1 MSNHP
6 STITSFDQFR
16 LSEPVQRAI
25 RDARFATPTPV
36 QQAAIPLAIDRRD
49 ILATAQTG
57 TGKTAAFTLP
67 MIDRLAGGRARA
79 RMPRALILEPVRE
92 LALQVQEQVNLFSAH
107 VNLSSELFIGG
118 VNIGPQIRRAAQP
131 VDVMIA
137 TPGRLLDLFDRGAL
151 LLIGVEILVIDEAD
165 RMLDMGF
172 IPDIESIVAKLPV
185 RRQTMMLSATMPPE
199 IGRIAKR
206 FLQRPAR
213 VSVAPPA
220 ATTELVDQSVIHCR
234 AGDKDRILRTLLGN
248 PAIESALVF
257 CNRKRTVDELVRT
270 LRRDRVQVEPLHGD
284 MAQPVRLKTMEAFR
298 GGEIRVLVATD
309 VAGRGLDVRGISH
322 VLNYDVPT
330 QPEDYVHHIGRT
342 GRAGTPGTSITL
354 AASAEREHLEAIEK
368 LINLK
373 IRVQRADEGAAP
385 AVSPTAEHKPEAK
398 PRRANRTEKNTSSD
412 QPAGSDG
419 SSHPLAH
426 ILAPAAPR
434 HRTPPARQHRN
445 GIAAAP
451 KRPPTWSETVGKARR
466 RHQDADAE
474 PVKRAPSR
482 KGYRR
487 SQTTSNLNTSP
498 DKRPAAGRTSRGSKF
513 FRDSE
518 HVPAFLRPPPGATD

>member
-1 MSNHP
+1 MSSGP
-6 STITSFDQFR
+6 GAITSFDQFR
-16 LSEPVQRAI
+16 LSEPVQRAV
-25 RDARFATPTPV
+25 RDARFTTPTPV
-36 QQAAIPLAIDRRD
+36 QQAAIPLALERRD

-131 VDVMIA
+131 VDIMIA

-234 AGDKDRILRTLLGN
+234 ASDKDRTLRTLLGS
-248 PAIESALVF
+248 PAVESALVF
-257 CNRKRTVDELVRT
+257 CNRKRTVDELVGT
-270 LRRDRVQVEPLHGD
+270 LRRDRVPVEPLHGD
-284 MAQPVRLKTMEAFR
+284 MPQPVRLKTMEAFR
-298 GGEIRVLVATD
+298 AGDIRILVATD
-309 VAGRGLDVRGISH
+309 VAGRGLDVQGISH
-322 VLNYDVPT
+322 VFNYDVPT

-342 GRAGTPGTSITL
+342 GRAGNPGTSITL
-354 AASAEREHLEAIEK
+354 AAAGEREHLEAIEK

-373 IRVQRADEGAAP
+373 IRVRSVNEDTARAVAP
-385 AVSPTAEHKPEAK
+385 AADAKPTARPAAK
-398 PRRANRTEKNTSSD
+398 AATRRPRQTDSAPDPSGAD
-412 QPAGSDG
+412 
-419 SSHPLAH
+419 HPLAH
-426 ILAPAAPR
+426 ILAPAPARRRTPAPR
-434 HRTPPARQHRN
+434 RHRN
-445 GIAAAP
+445 GVAAP
-451 KRPPTWSETVGKARR
+451 PKRTATWSETLGDARR
-466 RHQDADAE
+466 RNEEADGQPA
-474 PVKRAPSR
+474 
-482 KGYRR
+482 RR
-487 SQTTSNLNTSP
+487 
-498 DKRPAAGRTSRGSKF
+498 RPAAKSHRRGKAPSTDERPDARPHGPRSARSPKF
-513 FRDSE
+513 FTDSDD
-518 HVPAFLRPPPGATD
+518 VPAFLRPPTPQSE

>member
-1 MSNHP
+1 MSSEP
-6 STITSFDQFR
+6 GAITSFDQFR
-16 LSEPVQRAI
+16 LAEPVQRAV
-25 RDARFATPTPV
+25 RDARFTIPTPV
-36 QQAAIPLAIDRRD
+36 QQAAIPLALERRD

-131 VDVMIA
+131 VDIMIA

-234 AGDKDRILRTLLGN
+234 ASDKDRTLRTLLGS
-248 PAIESALVF
+248 PAVESALVF
-257 CNRKRTVDELVRT
+257 CNRKRTVDELVAT
-270 LRRDRVQVEPLHGD
+270 LRRERVAVEPLHGD
-284 MAQPVRLKTMEAFR
+284 MPQPVRLKTMEAFR
-298 GGEIRVLVATD
+298 AGGIRILVATD
-309 VAGRGLDVRGISH
+309 VAGRGLDVQGISH
-322 VLNYDVPT
+322 VFNYDVPT

-342 GRAGTPGTSITL
+342 GRAGNPGTSITL
-354 AASAEREHLEAIEK
+354 AAAGEREHLEAIEK

-373 IRVQRADEGAAP
+373 IRVRSVNDDAVPATAPAADARPPAKVARRPERAVAAP
-385 AVSPTAEHKPEAK
+385 
-398 PRRANRTEKNTSSD
+398 D
-412 QPAGSDG
+412 AGGTD
-419 SSHPLAH
+419 HPLAH
-426 ILAPAAPR
+426 ILAPAPTR
-434 HRTPPARQHRN
+434 RRTPVPRRHRN
-445 GIAAAP
+445 GVAAP
-451 KRPPTWSETVGKARR
+451 PKRTATWSETLGHARR
-466 RHQDADAE
+466 QHEEADDAPA
-474 PVKRAPSR
+474 KR
-482 KGYRR
+482 
-487 SQTTSNLNTSP
+487 
-498 DKRPAAGRTSRGSKF
+498 RPAAKNHRRGKAPSAADERPDARPRGPRSSRSPKF
-513 FRDSE
+513 FTDSDD
-518 HVPAFLRPPPGATD
+518 VPAFLRPPAPQSE

>member
-1 MSNHP
+1 MS
-6 STITSFDQFR
+6 SGSGAITSFDQFR
-16 LSEPVQRAI
+16 LSEPVLRAVH
-25 RDARFATPTPV
+25 DARFTTPTPV
-36 QQAAIPLAIDRRD
+36 QQAAIPLALERRD

-131 VDVMIA
+131 VDIMIA

-234 AGDKDRILRTLLGN
+234 ASDKDRTLRTLLGN
-248 PAIESALVF
+248 PAVESALVF
-257 CNRKRTVDELVRT
+257 CNRKRTVDELVGT
-270 LRRDRVQVEPLHGD
+270 LRRERVAVEPLHGD
-284 MAQPVRLKTMEAFR
+284 MPQPVRLKTMEAFR
-298 GGEIRVLVATD
+298 AGDIRILVATD
-309 VAGRGLDVRGISH
+309 VAGRGLDVQGISH
-322 VLNYDVPT
+322 VFNYDVPT

-342 GRAGTPGTSITL
+342 GRAGNPGISITL
-354 AASAEREHLEAIEK
+354 AAAGEREHLQAIEK

-373 IRVQRADEGAAP
+373 IRVRSVNGDAVPAAAP
-385 AVSPTAEHKPEAK
+385 AADARPPATTVTRR
-398 PRRANRTEKNTSSD
+398 PRRTDAA
-412 QPAGSDG
+412 PAPSGTD
-419 SSHPLAH
+419 HPLAD
-426 ILAPAAPR
+426 ILAPAPTRRRTPAPR
-434 HRTPPARQHRN
+434 RHRN
-445 GIAAAP
+445 GDAAP
-451 KRPPTWSETVGKARR
+451 PKRTATWSETLGDARR
-466 RHQDADAE
+466 QHEDADAA
-474 PVKRAPSR
+474 PAKR
-482 KGYRR
+482 
-487 SQTTSNLNTSP
+487 
-498 DKRPAAGRTSRGSKF
+498 RPAAKSSRRGKAPPAVDERPDTRPRGPRPARGPRF
-513 FRDSE
+513 FTDSDD
-518 HVPAFLRPPPGATD
+518 VPAFLRSPAPQSE

>member
-1 MSNHP
+1 MSSEP
-6 STITSFDQFR
+6 GAITSFDQFR
-16 LSEPVQRAI
+16 LSEPVQRAV
-25 RDARFATPTPV
+25 RDARFTIPTPV
-36 QQAAIPLAIDRRD
+36 QQAAIPLALERRD

-92 LALQVQEQVNLFSAH
+92 LALQVQEHVNLFSAH

-131 VDVMIA
+131 VDIMIA

-206 FLQRPAR
+206 FLQRPTR

-234 AGDKDRILRTLLGN
+234 ASEKDRTLRTLLGN
-248 PAIESALVF
+248 PAVESALVF
-257 CNRKRTVDELVRT
+257 CNRKRTVDELVGT
-270 LRRDRVQVEPLHGD
+270 MRRDRVAVEPLHGD
-284 MAQPVRLKTMEAFR
+284 MPQPVRLKTMEAFR
-298 GGEIRVLVATD
+298 AGDIRILVATD
-309 VAGRGLDVRGISH
+309 VAGRGLDVQGISH
-322 VLNYDVPT
+322 VFNYDVPT

-342 GRAGTPGTSITL
+342 GRAGNPGTSITL
-354 AASAEREHLEAIEK
+354 AAAGEREHLQAIEK

-373 IRVQRADEGAAP
+373 IRVRSVNEDVVPAAAP
-385 AVSPTAEHKPEAK
+385 AAGVRPPAKAVTRRPGRAEAAPA
-398 PRRANRTEKNTSSD
+398 TSGTD
-412 QPAGSDG
+412 
-419 SSHPLAH
+419 HPLAD
-426 ILAPAAPR
+426 ILAPAPTRGRTPAPR
-434 HRTPPARQHRN
+434 RRRN
-445 GIAAAP
+445 GVAAP
-451 KRPPTWSETVGKARR
+451 PKRTATWSETLGNARR
-466 RHQDADAE
+466 QHEEADAA
-474 PVKRAPSR
+474 PAKR
-482 KGYRR
+482 
-487 SQTTSNLNTSP
+487 
-498 DKRPAAGRTSRGSKF
+498 RPAAKSSRRAKAPPTVDERPEARPRGPRSSRSPRF
-513 FRDSE
+513 FTDSDD
-518 HVPAFLRPPPGATD
+518 VPAFLRPPAPQSE

>member
-1 MSNHP
+1 MS
-6 STITSFDQFR
+6 SGSGAITSFDQFR
-16 LSEPVQRAI
+16 LSEPVLRAVH
-25 RDARFATPTPV
+25 DARFTTPTPV
-36 QQAAIPLAIDRRD
+36 QQAAIPLALERRD

-131 VDVMIA
+131 VDIMIA

-234 AGDKDRILRTLLGN
+234 ASDKDRTLRTLLGN
-248 PAIESALVF
+248 PAVESALVF
-257 CNRKRTVDELVRT
+257 CNRKRTVDELVGT
-270 LRRDRVQVEPLHGD
+270 LRRERVAVEPLHGD
-284 MAQPVRLKTMEAFR
+284 MPQPVRLKTMEAFR
-298 GGEIRVLVATD
+298 AGDIRILVATD
-309 VAGRGLDVRGISH
+309 VAGRGLDVQGISH
-322 VLNYDVPT
+322 VFNYDVPT
-330 QPEDYVHHIGRT
+330 PAGGLRAPYRPHRARRQSRHLGHAGGRGRTRTSPGHRETDQPEDPGAVGERRRGSRGRSG
-342 GRAGTPGTSITL
+342 GRRQ
-354 AASAEREHLEAIEK
+354 AARHD
-368 LINLK
+368 
-373 IRVQRADEGAAP
+373 RDPPPQTDGRRP
-385 AVSPTAEHKPEAK
+385 RPE
-398 PRRANRTEKNTSSD
+398 
-412 QPAGSDG
+412 
-419 SSHPLAH
+419 
-426 ILAPAAPR
+426 R
-434 HRTPPARQHRN
+434 HRPPARGHPRARSHPPPDP
-445 GIAAAP
+445 GPETAP
-451 KRPPTWSETVGKARR
+451 QRRRRPPEAHGDVERDPRR
-466 RHQDADAE
+466 
-474 PVKRAPSR
+474 
-482 KGYRR
+482 
-487 SQTTSNLNTSP
+487 
-498 DKRPAAGRTSRGSKF
+498 RPAA
-513 FRDSE
+513 
-518 HVPAFLRPPPGATD
+518 A

>member
-1 MSNHP
+1 MSSRP

-25 RDARFATPTPV
+25 RDARFTTPTPV
-36 QQAAIPLAIDRRD
+36 QQAAIPLAIERRD

-385 AVSPTAEHKPEAK
+385 VISPTAEAK
-398 PRRANRTEKNTSSD
+398 PRRARRIEKDASSD
-412 QPAGSDG
+412 QPPAPDG

-426 ILAPAAPR
+426 ILTPAAPR
-434 HRTPPARQHRN
+434 HRTPPVRQHRN

-451 KRPPTWSETVGKARR
+451 KRIPSWSETVGKARR

-487 SQTTSNLNTSP
+487 SQTASNLNTGP
-498 DKRPAAGRTSRGSKF
+498 DKRPAAARTSRGSKS

-518 HVPAFLRPPPGATD
+518 HVPAFLRPPPAATD